1 MTGAIITF
9 LLVCAIV
16 ATYMFIVHSF
26 LRAEEEPEDEA
37 RADREREARARK
49 SRESGGA
56 RPSRRPEWAH

>member
-9 LLVCAIV
+9 LVVCAIV

-26 LRAEEEPEDEA
+26 LRAEENPEDEA
-37 RADREREARARK
+37 RVNREREERAQK
-49 SRESGGA
+49 SRGSEGA